1 MSTQPLK
8 ILFVIN
14 PGSGPKARIN
24 WEPSIRAYFKQ
35 LPHLIEFFLLADKN
49 DAGSLAYWIEKI
61 KPDRV
66 VAVGGDGTV
75 SLVAQQLLGT
85 NISMGILPAGS
96 ANGMARELNIPT
108 NVEGAIKVM
117 LEGEIK
123 DTDVIRINDSEI
135 CIHLSDIGIN
145 AQIIK
150 YFEEGK
156 FRGKLAY
163 ARMLIKALWKRRIM
177 KVEIEMNG
185 SLISTGAYMVVIA
198 NASKYGTGAMINP
211 QGNLYDGKFE
221 VVIVRRIAFSEFLK
235 LFIRYRQFDPKKVEV
250 FQTQSVQIETKRK
263 VHFQVDGEYL
273 GKISSVK
280 ANIQSSKLK
289 LILPRGNS

>member
-280 ANIQSSKLK
+280 AYIQPSKLK
-289 LILPRGNS
+289 LILPRSNS

>member
-211 QGNLYDGKFE
+211 LGNLYDGKFE
-221 VVIVRRIAFSEFLK
+221 VVIVRRIALSEFLK

-250 FQTQSVQIETKRK
+250 FQTQSVRIETKRK

-273 GKISSVK
+273 GKIGSVK
-280 ANIQSSKLK
+280 ANIQPSKLK